1 MAFSPVTLYKRTIKI
16 VKEINDEQL
25 IIEVKNGNLD
35 SLVPLFDKYQGK
47 IYNFFLRVTHDPT
60 SSEDL
65 TQTVFSRII
74 KYRTS
79 YKEVYSFKSWIYQ
92 IARNVHVDHYSKK
105 KLWATESEQEQ
116 YYADSRDAIAAMEK
130 EQKEQILKEALGL
143 LSPEHREIIEL
154 SRFQDLKYDEISQIT
169 GNSVGA
175 VRVKVHRAVKK
186 LKEVYF
192 QIA

>member
-1 MAFSPVTLYKRTIKI
+1 M
-16 VKEINDEQL
+16 KEINDEQL

-60 SSEDL
+60 TSEDL

-105 KLWATESEQEQ
+105 KLWTSDSNEAEG
-116 YYADSRDAIAAMEK
+116 YFADSREAIEAMEK

-154 SRFQDLKYDEISQIT
+154 SRFQDLKYEEISQIT

>member
-1 MAFSPVTLYKRTIKI
+1 M
-16 VKEINDEQL
+16 KEINDEKL
-25 IIEVKNGNLD
+25 IIEVKNGNID

-60 SSEDL
+60 TSEDL
-65 TQTVFSRII
+65 TQTVFSRIL
-74 KYRTS
+74 KYRAS
-79 YKEVYSFKSWIYQ
+79 YNEVYTFKSWIYQ

-105 KLWATESEQEQ
+105 KLWATENSPEESC
-116 YYADSRDAIAAMEK
+116 YADSREAIAAMEK
-130 EQKEQILKEALGL
+130 EQKEQTLKEALGL

-154 SRFQDLKYDEISQIT
+154 SRFQDLKYEEISQIT

-192 QIA
+192 QIV

>member
-1 MAFSPVTLYKRTIKI
+1 M
-16 VKEINDEQL
+16 KEINDEQL

-130 EQKEQILKEALGL
+130 EQKEQILKEALAL